1 MKTIIK
7 KEGTILKDAA
17 KSMLEWKLKNNE
29 EALMEISDSKATLL
43 IAITNSESG
52 IATKA
57 QGKELEAL
65 EKRENDLQ
73 TEREDLN
80 TSVANFNNPK
90 NENYK
95 NSDSNKKGKVN
106 GSAKD
111 NQVTS
116 VNEKEL
122 SESEARELLDE
133 IEASRQREDEWE
145 RDIEP
150 DL

>member
-1 MKTIIK
+1 MKTTIK
-7 KEGTILKDAA
+7 KEDTILKDAA

-29 EALMEISDSKATLL
+29 EALLEILDSKATIL
-43 IAITNSESG
+43 IAIANSESG

-57 QGKELEAL
+57 QGMELEAL
-65 EKRENDLQ
+65 EKRENNLQ

-80 TSVANFNNPK
+80 TSVTNFNNPK

-106 GSAKD
+106 GSAKEK
-111 NQVTS
+111 QVTS
-116 VNEKEL
+116 ENEKEL
-122 SESEARELLDE
+122 SDIEARELLDE
-133 IEASRQREDEWE
+133 IEASRLREDEWE

-150 DL
+150 EL